1 MSSFFLV
8 IASYYKKTIMYVLN
22 LMRNLGYIDVA
33 EEIRLATGLD
43 DFNGTACVGAP
54 SDPDVFEKYKD
65 AGYRTIATNME
76 VWNEKMFE
84 VICPGKSL
92 ECGGRKNWLAALETE
107 VEVFGKNR
115 VRSTFVSGLEPKEY
129 LLEGAEELTSK
140 GVLPCINQWNVN
152 VGSPLEGHRTPT
164 EEWHWDV
171 FERTVA
177 IYRKYG
183 VKWDELR
190 NANAAADTVPFDLF
204 RIYENT
210 DIENRVKY

>member
-1 MSSFFLV
+1 
-8 IASYYKKTIMYVLN
+8 
-22 LMRNLGYIDVA
+22 
-33 EEIRLATGLD
+33 
-43 DFNGTACVGAP
+43 
-54 SDPDVFEKYKD
+54 
-65 AGYRTIATNME
+65 ME

-92 ECGGRKNWLAALETE
+92 ECGRRKNWLAALDTE

-183 VKWDELR
+183 VKLDELL
-190 NANAAADTVPFDLF
+190 NANAAADRVPFDLF

-210 DIENRVKY
+210 DVPNQVKY